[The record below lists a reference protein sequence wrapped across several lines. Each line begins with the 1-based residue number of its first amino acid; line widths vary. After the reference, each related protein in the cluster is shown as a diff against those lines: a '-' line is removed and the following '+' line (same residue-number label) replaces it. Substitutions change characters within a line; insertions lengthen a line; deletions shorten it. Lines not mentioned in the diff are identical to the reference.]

1 MKDRLTKIFP
11 PVIGGAFFSGF
22 LGVSLSSQEIATWYT
37 NAITGA
43 IIGALW
49 AILYLVSSS
58 STSRV
63 KVTPIIIVFLSTFV
77 GAVLGSLVGISIG
90 AVLVKSIN
98 NIVPLISETTTSI
111 LLGLIVWFLISAIT
125 EMENPKTI
133 PIARLVFSLGIILG
147 WLGGWIGTVLFNM
160 MGKAGNEMA
169 LIPAGIGAIIGMCG
183 LTAIVS
189 QIKTK
194 KSSFKITAG

>member
-1 MKDRLTKIFP
+1 MQVKGTMMKDRLTKIFP

-49 AILYLVSSS
+49 ANLYLVSSS

-90 AVLVKSIN
+90 AVLVKSIMS
-98 NIVPLISETTTSI
+98 LFRE
-111 LLGLIVWFLISAIT
+111 LLQRIQ
-125 EMENPKTI
+125 
-133 PIARLVFSLGIILG
+133 
-147 WLGGWIGTVLFNM
+147 
-160 MGKAGNEMA
+160 
-169 LIPAGIGAIIGMCG
+169 
-183 LTAIVS
+183 S
-189 QIKTK
+189 QLQL
-194 KSSFKITAG
+194 